1 MGRVAVLKCL
11 GCGALGWVLRR
22 CFVVGESAKK
32 KTYRRAFARLQV
44 LLIYFFSLGL
54 FRLRL
59 PQERA
64 IPPQNGGSV
73 A

>member
-1 MGRVAVLKCL
+1 MRWSVGRVAVLKCL

-44 LLIYFFSLGL
+44 LFDPLQSL
-54 FRLRL
+54 RDSSAYAR
-59 PQERA
+59 RA
-64 IPPQNGGSV
+64 SFV
-73 A
+73 AQCR